1 MMLDQP
7 STALA
12 ADTTPSTRV
21 LYNAKGPCLRKILL
35 HSETVL
41 ADTSFHIGRLRPLS
55 THVLGGPSL
64 QAPLKTVDIFFD
76 IVMLVL
82 IKKLYGVRLDFTEMR
97 I

>member
-1 MMLDQP
+1 MLDQP

-21 LYNAKGPCLRKILL
+21 LYNAKRPCLRKMLL

-76 IVMLVL
+76 VMLVL
-82 IKKLYGVRLDFTEMR
+82 FKKLYGVRLDFTEMR